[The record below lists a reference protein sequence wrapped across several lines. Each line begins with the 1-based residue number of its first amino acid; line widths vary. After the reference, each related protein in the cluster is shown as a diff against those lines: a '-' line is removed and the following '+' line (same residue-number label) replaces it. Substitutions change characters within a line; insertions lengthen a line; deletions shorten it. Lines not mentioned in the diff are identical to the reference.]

1 MGNNQSVNAVALNN
15 LTNKVKFDIV
25 VKCLEHLDFMENTSA
40 TIDMDIIGLNK
51 ELAKIVNDFRE
62 DKLMNDAPADVYRDI
77 VEDVEKFCNG
87 NKYSIRKLF
96 ETLNQACT
104 VFEALSSHISPID
117 YVEDEDSTFFSDSDC
132 RLEIYEACTSRING
146 YYADLQHTTL
156 SHNIISSRMSTLRRM
171 LYKEA
176 ENTVKEAVRE
186 KIFNFKSRV
195 IEEIDNLFC
204 MGMSQHRFDVDE
216 AVKARDLLKS
226 IIVIGQNARSLLVQS
241 KYNEQILLNAA
252 FDEICFY
259 VENVVRRVQLAFS
272 LHSSEALDLLMDLE
286 IDDSNH
292 DDALEHL
299 TESNTH
305 FNGRPLLSV
314 PVADGRDPSSD
325 EDDEEVDSEEQE
337 EEDEEEEE
345 QREQQFKKETAK
357 ALLSLTKKKNVTA
370 ASATPTKKA
379 VPAPSSARKTVSA
392 KAVIEVESDSDEE
405 EDTESES
412 EEESESEPVLTRSAI
427 KAGRSSSTATGTSG
441 KGKNTTVVTVVATP
455 SRSSAR
461 NNAAATAT
469 AANPSASKTSSNG
482 SNDRKRKESASS
494 AANAEPASKRVQ
506 HSRKAK
512 NAV

>member
-337 EEDEEEEE
+337 EEEEEE

-357 ALLSLTKKKNVTA
+357 ALLALTKKKNVTA

-392 KAVIEVESDSDEE
+392 KTVIEVESDSDEE

-427 KAGRSSSTATGTSG
+427 KAGRTSSTATGTSG
-441 KGKNTTVVTVVATP
+441 KGKNTTLVTVVATP